1 MRSHALFLSAATL
14 VSALAV
20 DDDANAWPQL
30 KALKAPKVQT
40 AVNFQASGAVF
51 AEKKRPVQSL
61 SKVFNLV
68 VHVTDR
74 ANVFDEPI
82 EAWELTASRDGYAS
96 AFVSI
101 EATDEEDE
109 QTFPSY
115 VLGTELEYLN
125 GTSNVGMDLSKFY
138 APYGLRLKDDKGN
151 GYPKL
156 VRQDP
161 GKGDAGL
168 TISPLWA
175 PAAELIPS
183 QFLACNESVASY
195 SGQYLVVL
203 RHLDPAVNST
213 IPDKCA
219 PIRIFPQCQ
228 DIDKIFEKRKP
239 NAEKAPTVRCYEKGG
254 DWSKVPKAHW

>member
-1 MRSHALFLSAATL
+1 MRSNAVLLSAATL
-14 VSALAV
+14 TSALVAQ
-20 DDDANAWPQL
+20 DDKAWPQL
-30 KALKAPKVQT
+30 KALQAPKVQ
-40 AVNFQASGAVF
+40 AALNFKAAGAVF
-51 AEKKRPVQSL
+51 VEKKQPVESI

-74 ANVFDEPI
+74 ANVFDESI

-101 EATDEEDE
+101 EATSEDDE
-109 QTFPSY
+109 QTYPSY
-115 VLGTELEYLN
+115 VLGTEAEYLA

-138 APYGLRLKDDKGN
+138 SPYGLRLKDDKGN

-161 GKGDAGL
+161 GTGDAGL
-168 TISPLWA
+168 TISQLTA

-183 QFLACNESVASY
+183 QFLACNESVAKY

-219 PIRIFPQCQ
+219 PVRIFPQCQ
-228 DIDKIFEKRKP
+228 DIDKIYEKRKP
-239 NAEKAPTVRCYEKGG
+239 HAEKAPEVRCYEKGG
-254 DWSKVPKAHW
+254 DWSKVHKA